1 MIQNKAVWGFCFS
14 LLAGCSSLP
23 KSFPA
28 TPSLAISFQEKTTL
42 GELLRPGTESH
53 PGKSGF
59 SIINTGRDAI
69 LTRLALADV
78 AEKTID
84 AQYFIWE
91 GDSSGLLLIDRLI
104 KAADRGVRVRLLLD
118 DMTSHG
124 KDLGL
129 AVLNQHPQ
137 IEVRVFNPLGRRYY
151 LGIFRTM
158 AIAFHVGRMTNRMHN
173 KIFVIDN
180 QAALVGGRNIGDDYF
195 GVAKKSN
202 FRDLDLVTSGP
213 IVPDIS
219 DAFDRYWNS
228 PWAVPFEIFKTR
240 IPTGKAMDKR
250 YRKLK
255 EGFLEA
261 EKTYPYPL
269 DWRRET
275 VINTIQADQQKLI
288 WAEAE
293 VISDAPDKAWSQA
306 KRGQSKSE
314 IVRHL
319 SETMGDATQELV
331 VVSPYLIFSKE
342 SAKRLSL
349 FTQKGVA
356 VKILTNSLAST
367 DAIPVVA
374 MYRPIRKDIL
384 QSGAQLF
391 EMRPD
396 ADSRKQ
402 YIDPSRTKSRLSL
415 HAKAAL
421 IDGKEVF
428 IGTFNVDP
436 RSEHLNTEVGL
447 LVHSQEL
454 ARVFRTHLEEDLRP
468 ENSYALRLEG
478 DEISWNATTRGS
490 RHTYSSDPLAGFWRR
505 FSAFFLSLL
514 PIKNQL

>member
-1 MIQNKAVWGFCFS
+1 
-14 LLAGCSSLP
+14 
-23 KSFPA
+23 
-28 TPSLAISFQEKTTL
+28 
-42 GELLRPGTESH
+42 
-53 PGKSGF
+53 
-59 SIINTGRDAI
+59 
-69 LTRLALADV
+69 
-78 AEKTID
+78 
-84 AQYFIWE
+84 
-91 GDSSGLLLIDRLI
+91 
-104 KAADRGVRVRLLLD
+104 
-118 DMTSHG
+118 
-124 KDLGL
+124 
-129 AVLNQHPQ
+129 
-137 IEVRVFNPLGRRYY
+137 
-151 LGIFRTM
+151 
-158 AIAFHVGRMTNRMHN
+158 
-173 KIFVIDN
+173 
-180 QAALVGGRNIGDDYF
+180 
-195 GVAKKSN
+195 
-202 FRDLDLVTSGP
+202 
-213 IVPDIS
+213 
-219 DAFDRYWNS
+219 
-228 PWAVPFEIFKTR
+228 
-240 IPTGKAMDKR
+240 
-250 YRKLK
+250 
-255 EGFLEA
+255 
-261 EKTYPYPL
+261 
-269 DWRRET
+269 
-275 VINTIQADQQKLI
+275 
-288 WAEAE
+288 
-293 VISDAPDKAWSQA
+293 
-306 KRGQSKSE
+306 
-314 IVRHL
+314 
-319 SETMGDATQELV
+319 MGDATQELV

-402 YIDPSRTKSRLSL
+402 FIDPSRTKSRLSL

>member
-1 MIQNKAVWGFCFS
+1 VPKNRTFLAFLFF
-14 LLAGCSSLP
+14 AGCSSLP
-23 KSFPA
+23 TSFPA
-28 TPSLAISFQEKTTL
+28 SPSHAISPLERTTL
-42 GELLRPGTESH
+42 RDLLQPGIVSH
-53 PGKSGF
+53 LGKSGF
-59 SIINTGRDAI
+59 SIVNTGRDAI

-78 AEKTID
+78 AEKSID

-151 LGIFRTM
+151 MGIFRTV

-202 FRDLDLVTSGP
+202 FRDLDLVTCGP
-213 IVPDIS
+213 IVGDIS
-219 DAFDRYWNS
+219 DAFDLYWNS
-228 PWAVPFEIFKTR
+228 PWAVPFELFKTK
-240 IPTGKAMDKR
+240 IPSGQAMDKR

-255 EGFLEA
+255 EGFFAA
-261 EKTYPYPL
+261 EKIYPYPL
-269 DWRRET
+269 DWRQAT
-275 VINTIQADQQKLI
+275 VIKRIQDDREKLI
-288 WAEAE
+288 WADAE
-293 VISDAPDKAWSQA
+293 VVSDAPDKAWTKA
-306 KRGQSKSE
+306 RRGESKSE
-314 IVRHL
+314 IVRRL
-319 SETMGDATQELV
+319 SKIIGQAEKELV
-331 VVSPYLIFSKE
+331 VVSPYLIFSEE
-342 SAKRLSL
+342 SAKRLGHY
-349 FTQKGVA
+349 TQKGVS

-367 DAIPVVA
+367 DALPVVA
-374 MYRPIRKDIL
+374 MYRPIREDIL
-384 QSGAQLF
+384 RSGAQLF

-396 ADSRKQ
+396 AASRERH
-402 YIDPSRTKSRLSL
+402 IDPSRTKSRLSL

-421 IDGKEVF
+421 IDGKDVF

-447 LVHSQEL
+447 LVHSPALAQALRAEL
-454 ARVFRTHLEEDLRP
+454 ESDLSP
-468 ENSYALRLEG
+468 ENSYSLQWDGE
-478 DEISWNATTRGS
+478 EVSWTSRTRGS
-490 RHTYSSDPLAGFWRR
+490 AQTFSSDPHAGFWRR
-505 FSAFFLSLL
+505 LSAFFLSLL

>member
-1 MIQNKAVWGFCFS
+1 
-14 LLAGCSSLP
+14 LL
-23 KSFPA
+23 
-28 TPSLAISFQEKTTL
+28 Q
-42 GELLRPGTESH
+42 PGVESH

-59 SIINTGRDAI
+59 SIVNTGRDAI

-78 AEKTID
+78 SEKTID

-151 LGIFRTM
+151 LGIFRTL

-213 IVPDIS
+213 IVADIS

-228 PWAVPFEIFKTR
+228 PWAVPFEIFKTK
-240 IPTGKAMDKR
+240 IPTGKDMDKR

-255 EGFLEA
+255 EGFLDA

-275 VINTIQADQQKLI
+275 VIKTIQADREKLI
-288 WAEAE
+288 WADAE
-293 VISDAPDKAWSQA
+293 VVCDAPDKAWSKAQ
-306 KRGQSKSE
+306 RGRSKSE
-314 IVRHL
+314 IVRRL
-319 SETMGDATQELV
+319 SEISGQAERELV
-331 VVSPYLIFSKE
+331 IVSPYLIFSEE
-342 SAKRLSL
+342 SAKSL
-349 FTQKGVA
+349 GHYTQKGVS
-356 VKILTNSLAST
+356 VKIFTNSLAST
-367 DAIPVVA
+367 DALPVVA
-374 MYRPIRKDIL
+374 MYRPIREDIL
-384 QSGAQLF
+384 RSGAQLF

-396 ADSRKQ
+396 AASRERH
-402 YIDPSRTKSRLSL
+402 IDPSRTKSRLSL

-421 IDGKEVF
+421 LDGKDVF
-428 IGTFNVDP
+428 VGTFNVDP

-447 LVHSQEL
+447 LVHSKEL
-454 ARVFRTHLEEDLRP
+454 AQVLRANLMEDLSP
-468 ENSYALRLEG
+468 ENSYTLRLDG
-478 DEISWNATTRGS
+478 DDVSWMSTTKGS
-490 RHTYSSDPLAGFWRR
+490 PQSYSSDPHAGFWRR